1 MLRKS
6 KTKRNVKR
14 SGRPSRARVMLG
26 EYCGTGTGS
35 GIVNTG
41 LAFTARTAS
50 AMKSVAVHTSSTT
63 SKAGRIVAGNCSSSQ
78 NQ

>member
-1 MLRKS
+1 
-6 KTKRNVKR
+6 
-14 SGRPSRARVMLG
+14 MLG

-35 GIVNTG
+35 GIVKTG
-41 LAFTARTAS
+41 LAFAARTAS

-63 SKAGRIVAGNCSSSQ
+63 SNAGRMASGSCSTSQ